1 MAATQITSLV
11 NLLREIAEAIRA
23 VKETSDLINPRDFA
37 SLILSLKNETH
48 ATASIL
54 GQVLTDNTITLLRT
68 LTSNGTYN
76 LRYEDSSGVP
86 LDNFSDICTL
96 TVNDFDASYSDF
108 INTNIPPYL
117 AEQIGVYNLMGDKIG
132 YIPITMFK
140 PRFGERLYRFG
151 LLSDVHDYTDST
163 ALASDDFKH
172 ALNLFNN
179 KEDVVMTCICG
190 DISQNGTKSEF
201 QVYKNDVAEQSPN
214 TPVYTT
220 TGNHDAQSGISTNTW
235 KNYTGELPTF
245 EKSYTVNG
253 KTDHFLFLG
262 MHKWNF
268 TDAYAT
274 TDLDWLESK
283 LEEYKN
289 ERCFVFTHLFFPD
302 RSGNLNGIYT
312 SNNWLSGSQL
322 TRLENMCNTY
332 VNSIWFSGH
341 SHWKWEMQAF
351 QKIANIYRTY
361 NDDTPTCGW
370 CVHVPSCAEPRI
382 TTTGSDRIDQ
392 PLESQG
398 AIVDVYED
406 YIDIR
411 GIDLITD
418 KYIPIGTYRLD
429 TVLFNSSNSGET
441 ENTNTIALTASNFF
455 LSGSNEG
462 NPTVTDEGEYL
473 VINFD
478 AVKNR
483 LMFRTDA
490 FTEEVTKAML
500 YHDGVELSATLDST
514 AASKVGFQTLYIQS
528 GGTQTTTY
536 SFESGSQLTY
546 ALDDTE
552 SIHHGK
558 YTIQCNTSSSY
569 AGAIPLTVRLKNPRI
584 VLEY

>member
-1 MAATQITSLV
+1 MANKTN
-11 NLLREIAEAIRA
+11 NLTIFLQEIADAIRT
-23 VKETSDLINPRDFA
+23 VKNMTEPINPQEFA
-37 SLILSLKNETH
+37 SLILSL
-48 ATASIL
+48 S
-54 GQVLTDNTITLLRT
+54 NTIIFETVGEVTANNIIRLFASLD
-68 LTSNGTYN
+68 SGTYTLKYIN
-76 LRYEDSSGVP
+76 ANGSP
-86 LDNFSDICTL
+86 IDNFSDICTL
-96 TVNDFDASYSDF
+96 TITSNDVQYSDF
-108 INTNIPPYL
+108 IDVNIPPYL
-117 AEQIGVYNLMGDKIG
+117 ASSIGVYNGETKVGI
-132 YIPITMFK
+132 IPIEGFK
-140 PRFGERLYRFG
+140 PSFGERLYRFG
-151 LLSDVHDYTDST
+151 LLSDVHDYTNAT
-163 ALASDDFKH
+163 TLASDDFKH

-190 DISQNGTKSEF
+190 DISQDGTTAEF
-201 QVYKNDVAEQSPN
+201 QLYKNDVAEQSPD

-220 TGNHDAQSGISTNTW
+220 TGNHDAQSSINTTTW

-268 TDAYAT
+268 TDAYST
-274 TDLDWLESK
+274 TDLAWLESK

-312 SNNWLSGSQL
+312 SNNWLSGTQL
-322 TRLENMCNTY
+322 TRLEAMCDKY
-332 VNSIWFSGH
+332 VNSVWFSGH
-341 SHWKWEMQAF
+341 SHWKWEMQSF

-361 NDDTPTCGW
+361 NGETPTCGW

-398 AIVDVYED
+398 AVVDVYED

-429 TVLFNSSNSGET
+429 TTLFEISDGGST
-441 ENTNTIALTASNFF
+441 EDGNTVKLTASNFF

-462 NPTVTDEGEYL
+462 NPTVTDDGEYL
-473 VINFD
+473 IIEFD

-490 FTEEVTKAML
+490 FTSEVTKAML
-500 YHDGVELSATLDST
+500 YHDGVEMSASLNST
-514 AASKVGFQTLYIQS
+514 ALSKVGFQTLYIQS

-546 ALDDTE
+546 AIDDTG
-552 SIHHGK
+552 SIHEGK

-569 AGAIPLTVRLKNPRI
+569 AGALPLTVRLKNPRV
-584 VLEY
+584 VLEK